1 MKKGLMLLI
10 FCAGLLSAPV
20 VFAQVKGGPFVGY
33 GSDVDQMGL
42 GGIAEFTI
50 NDHWGISPS
59 LLFYFPETNSNYRF
73 SWYEF
78 NLNVN
83 YYFFHEGPVHLYG
96 IGGMNYLRSRRKEQF
111 GNERTFASGEVGMN
125 VGIGSNFDIGKKFM
139 PFAELKFVLGEP
151 DQIALF
157 FGLKF

>member
-1 MKKGLMLLI
+1 MKKEIMWM
-10 FCAGLLSAPV
+10 
-20 VFAQVKGGPFVGY
+20 VFLFGCLTTQIVQAQVKGGPFIGY

-50 NDHWGISPS
+50 NDHWSISPS
-59 LLFYFPETNSNYRF
+59 LLFYFPESNSNYKF

-111 GNERTFASGEVGMN
+111 GDGRTFASGEVGMN
-125 VGIGSNFDIGKKFM
+125 LGIGSNFEVGKKFM
-139 PFAELKFVLGEP
+139 PFMELKFVLGEP
-151 DQIALF
+151 DQIAIF